1 MPVLESEVEVN
12 SEDFKTNAAA
22 MQAMVDEFREIE
34 SRGVKAAEAK
44 RERDFAR
51 ADEIRD
57 ELSARGIAIEDGPD
71 GTTWRRLRDAD
82 E

>member
-1 MPVLESEVEVN
+1 VGA
-12 SEDFKTNAAA
+12 DGDDADI
-22 MQAMVDEFREIE
+22 QAMIDAR
-34 SRGVKAAEAK
+34 AEAK